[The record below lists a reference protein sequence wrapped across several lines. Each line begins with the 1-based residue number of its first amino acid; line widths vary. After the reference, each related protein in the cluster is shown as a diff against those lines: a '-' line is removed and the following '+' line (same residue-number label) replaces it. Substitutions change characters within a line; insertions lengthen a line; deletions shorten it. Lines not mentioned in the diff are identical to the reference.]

1 MFYMKNNL
9 LYDEYIAIKYPQYS
23 LMVTKNEYLDSSPAL
38 PPTTVLS
45 LLISKAT
52 TTTTTEAPNSIF
64 KVFPSLF
71 RGGLSSLDAR
81 YWHRWVGSSKTRLCF
96 SETSWY
102 GIKKPRRTG
111 IQSSGKEWRR
121 WQDSRWPGRMF
132 TKWEIQC
139 HWPSKIKVK
148 ATVTTLRS
156 KKICSIAVGFSSV
169 FYQVYCGAGSWSVV
183 QSERQNRA
191 WPWQDQ
197 RKKRKTILQVFWF

>member
-1 MFYMKNNL
+1 MKNNL
-9 LYDEYIAIKYPQYS
+9 LYDEYVAIQYSQDS

-45 LLISKAT
+45 LLISTAT
-52 TTTTTEAPNSIF
+52 TTTKAPNSIF
-64 KVFPSLF
+64 NIFPSLF

-81 YWHRWVGSSKTRLCF
+81 YWHRWVGSFKTRLCF
-96 SETSWY
+96 SGTSWY

-121 WQDSRWPGRMF
+121 WQDSRWPGKMF

-139 HWPSKIKVK
+139 HWPSKIKLK

-156 KKICSIAVGFSSV
+156 TKNMQHCSGIFKCFLSGILR
-169 FYQVYCGAGSWSVV
+169 SWELVRCS
-183 QSERQNRA
+183 
-191 WPWQDQ
+191 
-197 RKKRKTILQVFWF
+197 KRTAK